1 MDEGPMDGSTPG
13 WGELLR
19 GGNAARSGVVGGGMA
34 MHAINTFIVTTILP
48 TVVRDIGGLEYLAW
62 NTTLYVVASLLGG
75 ACCSRIQA
83 RIGPRDSYRA
93 ALALF
98 GAGTL
103 LCAMA
108 PDMLVLLAGRFV
120 QGLGAGTLSAL
131 SFSMIRILFPE
142 RLWPR
147 AIAVVSTVWG
157 VATLLG
163 PALGGVFAEYGV
175 WRPAFWAVLAIT
187 PLFALLVERCLA
199 RQPVHPTQV
208 ATRLPIGSLALLLAS
223 VMALSVASASSG
235 AGRNGAGVLV
245 AVAVFVWFVRRE
257 AGGGSRLMPLG
268 ACDPRT
274 PIGAIFST
282 QFLLLMGMATEI
294 FVPYFLQT
302 LHAMT
307 PLHAGYMSA
316 LMSAGWSLG
325 SIGFSG
331 AAERGSRAAMTVGPA
346 VEVLGLA
353 GLWLLMPI
361 SDGGFAV
368 MAGIGAALFAIGL
381 GIGLGWPHLCA
392 RVYRFASHSERD
404 LASASLTVIVMIGN
418 AFGSAFA
425 GLVTNMAG
433 LTEPGGITGGVTAA
447 VWLYGMFMFAP
458 CLALLTASRVRHFS
472 RRAVSA

>member
-1 MDEGPMDGSTPG
+1 MPGDDTPR
-13 WGELLR
+13 WSELLR

-34 MHAINTFIVTTILP
+34 MHALNTFIVTTILP

-62 NTTLYVVASLLGG
+62 NTTLYVAASLLGG
-75 ACCSRIQA
+75 ACCSRLQA
-83 RIGPRDSYRA
+83 RFGPRASYRA
-93 ALALF
+93 ALAVF
-98 GAGTL
+98 GLGSL
-103 LCAMA
+103 LCALA
-108 PDMLVLLAGRFV
+108 PDMPVLLWGRLV

-131 SFSMIRILFPE
+131 SFSMIRILFPR

-157 VATLLG
+157 AATLLG

-175 WRPAFWAVLAIT
+175 WRPAFRAVLAIT
-187 PLFALLVERCLA
+187 PVFALLVERCLA
-199 RQPVHPTQV
+199 SQDIQATRV
-208 ATRLPIGSLALLLAS
+208 ATRLPVGSLALLLAS
-223 VMALSVASASSG
+223 VMALSVASTSAGAGWNGIGVAAAIAVFAWFVKRESSG
-235 AGRNGAGVLV
+235 GA
-245 AVAVFVWFVRRE
+245 
-257 AGGGSRLMPLG
+257 RLMPSG

-274 PIGAIFST
+274 AMGAIFAT

-307 PLHAGYMSA
+307 PLHAGYLSA
-316 LMSAGWSLG
+316 LMSAGWSTG

-331 AAERGSRAAMTVGPA
+331 VAERGSRMAMTAGPLLEA
-346 VEVLGLA
+346 AGLA
-353 GLWLLMPI
+353 GLWLPMPMAG
-361 SDGGFAV
+361 GGFLLL
-368 MAGIGAALFAIGL
+368 GGLGAALFTIGL

-392 RVYRFASHSERD
+392 RVYRFASDAERD

-433 LTEPGGITGGVTAA
+433 VTAPGGIPGGATASA
-447 VWLYGMFMFAP
+447 WLFGLFMLAP
-458 CLALLTASRVRHFS
+458 LLALLTTSRIRHFS
-472 RRAVSA
+472 RQAVPA